1 MVYCKFSLKDIRQ
14 PFEVDFFI
22 IAWELSKQ
30 NFRDVQWEQTAF
42 ISKALLPTKL
52 LNKRVAKGGNHLQ
65 LTTEKKPFQLIST
78 STFTYYRKGPEN
90 QRSVDA
96 DLHIDRQ
103 LCRTVDSSESHC
115 MIKTELK
122 GCMPFVSFPSC
133 THKCEP
139 LRETFVSHSNN
150 AAALLC
156 FTAFEQSAVG
166 KWLNKHEEYE
176 TAHLYLQAKL
186 LQNNNGL
193 NFLPL

>member
-1 MVYCKFSLKDIRQ
+1 
-14 PFEVDFFI
+14 
-22 IAWELSKQ
+22 
-30 NFRDVQWEQTAF
+30 
-42 ISKALLPTKL
+42 
-52 LNKRVAKGGNHLQ
+52 
-65 LTTEKKPFQLIST
+65 
-78 STFTYYRKGPEN
+78 
-90 QRSVDA
+90 
-96 DLHIDRQ
+96 
-103 LCRTVDSSESHC
+103 

-122 GCMPFVSFPSC
+122 GYMPFVSFPSC

-193 NFLPL
+193 NFFAPLVQTKHFSFQLFKFGLKGIFEVFTYFLS